1 MLKLLDASG
10 YLGTESVQSSALS
23 LESIDNV
30 HGSDGL
36 SLGMLSV
43 GDCISN
49 DVLQEDLED
58 AASFLVDQA
67 GNTLDTAASSQSTDR
82 WLRDALNVV
91 AQDFPVTLGTTFS
104 ETLAAF
110 TSSRHDE
117 LLVRFEEDLKY

>member
-1 MLKLLDASG
+1 MMKLGAGG
-10 YLGTESVQSSALS
+10 YLGAESVQSSALS
-23 LESIDNV
+23 LESVDNV
-30 HGSDGL
+30 HGSDRL

-49 DVLQEDLED
+49 DVLQEDLEY

-67 GNTLDTAASSQSTDR
+67 GYTLDTTASRQSTNC

-104 ETLAAF
+104 ETFAAF
-110 TSSRHDE
+110 TSSRHDDC
-117 LLVRFEEDLKY
+117 F